1 MSSTALVNLTRSSAA
16 FLAPLHILF
25 FSTLLG
31 SELYVSF
38 VMLKVC
44 YRSLPRTA
52 FTTLLKRIFPTY
64 FRGQVLLLLLTAATI
79 PPHGPLTLIES
90 KSNWIPFL
98 VAGVPALLNI
108 VVYGPRTRQIMID
121 QIHQET
127 REGGKSDDSTEPS
140 DEMRALKKSFSRN
153 HAMSIH
159 LNLISIGAMVWWAWK
174 LALQL
179 GSQL

>member
-1 MSSTALVNLTRSSAA
+1 MSSMVLANLTRTSAT

-25 FSTLLG
+25 FSTLFG

-52 FTTLLKRIFPTY
+52 FTTLLKRIFPTH
-64 FRGQVLLLLLTAATI
+64 FRCQVLLLLLTAATI
-79 PPHGPLTLIES
+79 PPRGPLTLVES

-98 VAGVPALLNI
+98 VAGIPALLNM
-108 VVYGPRTRQIMID
+108 VVYGPRTRQMMIE

-127 REGGKSDDSTEPS
+127 RDGGKSDGPIEPS
-140 DEMRALKKSFSRN
+140 DDKKALTKSFSRN

-159 LNLISIGAMVWWAWK
+159 LNLVSIGAMVWWAWK
-174 LALQL
+174 LASRLEAQL
-179 GSQL
+179 